1 MRLVCA
7 AMCQDAEYYI
17 NHTFTVSNL
26 QFNKIAPRSWTR
38 RDLAMKT
45 PPEKHWK
52 QRKAGAMKKAHD
64 MHWTFGARV
73 ALYLERDGELFVYRS
88 HEDFGWEAANFLATQ
103 IVTPSNF
110 ITLAQDNSR
119 QYQQSTPVPT
129 GPDLLETPASTPDSL
144 ANSVNVVNTPCRTR
158 SQVSTYFDITN

>member
-1 MRLVCA
+1 
-7 AMCQDAEYYI
+7 
-17 NHTFTVSNL
+17 
-26 QFNKIAPRSWTR
+26 
-38 RDLAMKT
+38 MKT

-119 QYQQSTPVPT
+119 QSQQSTPVPT
-129 GPDLLETPASTPDSL
+129 GPDVPETPASTPGSSE
-144 ANSVNVVNTPCRTR
+144 NSVNVASTPRRSR
-158 SQVSTYFDITN
+158 SQVSTYFNITN